1 MVGNNITLASIKKN
15 EKSDKKV
22 ILFNIFLILFSVS
35 KAWGLDSSSRTYYV
49 LAAIAA
55 VFWVLALLGTKYEI
69 KEILFSGMLLV
80 VSAISL
86 YCSGKIG
93 VILPAMVI
101 VAAKDIS
108 IDDAI
113 KLMMKCWIVT
123 VSVKVFLVVLG
134 FIPNE
139 IREKTNDLAKGRDS
153 YKMGYGHPNLFAMAV
168 VVCVLLIL
176 YTYWDNIKWWW
187 SLLIIAVAI
196 FVFIVSLSF
205 TGTAVMLLAAGW
217 CLINCLVNRFD
228 ILNRII
234 DLIMIVVSTAFSL
247 GMFIIVS
254 ITGINEHLDA
264 VLYKYTSSRSE
275 VSYNMMNMYPIKLF
289 GQRFDG
295 RAEYELVDN
304 AYVYTLI
311 QLGVIL
317 FCLMVAAYFCC
328 VIYTYK
334 HRDTR
339 RLFIIAVFIAYG
351 FMEQSFI
358 NPFINFS
365 WLFIADMIWSKEKIL
380 NRSDSHYQE
389 LFDGHSGDIL

>member
-1 MVGNNITLASIKKN
+1 MVENNITLAIIKKD
-15 EKSDKKV
+15 EKSNKK
-22 ILFNIFLILFSVS
+22 IIFFNIFIILFTIS
-35 KAWGLDSSSRTYYV
+35 KAWGLDSSNRTYYV

-55 VFWVLALLGTKYEI
+55 VFWVFALLGTKYEI
-69 KEILFSGMLLV
+69 KDILFCSILLV
-80 VSAISL
+80 TSAISL

-93 VILPAMVI
+93 AILPAMVI
-101 VAAKDIS
+101 VAAKDTS
-108 IDDAI
+108 IDDVI
-113 KLMMKCWIVT
+113 KVMMKCWIVT
-123 VSVKVFLVVLG
+123 VSVKVLLVVLG

-139 IREKTNDLAKGRDS
+139 IREKTNELAKGRDS
-153 YKMGYGHPNLFAMAV
+153 YKMGYGHPNLFALAV
-168 VVCVLLIL
+168 AVCVLLVL
-176 YTYWDNIKWWW
+176 YTYWNNIKWWW
-187 SLLIIAVAI
+187 GLLIIAVATV
-196 FVFIVSLSF
+196 VFIVSLSF

-311 QLGVIL
+311 QLGVIM

>member
-1 MVGNNITLASIKKN
+1 MVENNVTCGSIKKHEQLN
-15 EKSDKKV
+15 KKSHF
-22 ILFNIFLILFSVS
+22 FNIFIILFTVS
-35 KAWGLDSSSRTYYV
+35 KAWGLDSSNRVYYV
-49 LAAIAA
+49 LAAITA
-55 VFWVLALLGTKYEI
+55 VFWVFALLGTKYEV
-69 KEILFSGMLLV
+69 KDILFCGILLV
-80 VSAISL
+80 TSAISL

-101 VAAKDIS
+101 VAAKDIP
-108 IDDAI
+108 IDDII
-113 KLMMKCWIVT
+113 KVMMKCWVVT
-123 VSVKVFLVVLG
+123 VSAKVLLVVLD

-153 YKMGYGHPNLFAMAV
+153 YKMGYDHPNLFAMAV

-187 SLLIIAVAI
+187 GLLIIAVATV
-196 FVFIVSLSF
+196 VFIISLSF

-217 CLINCLVNRFD
+217 CLINCLVNRSD

-234 DLIMIVVSTAFSL
+234 DLIMIVVSAVFSL

-264 VLYKYTSSRSE
+264 VLYKYTSSRSW
-275 VSYNMMNMYPIKLF
+275 VSYNMMDMYPIKLF

-295 RAEYELVDN
+295 RAGYEIVDN

-311 QLGVIL
+311 QLGLIM
-317 FCLMVAAYFCC
+317 FCLMAIAYLCC
-328 VIYTYK
+328 IVNTYK

-339 RLFIIAVFIAYG
+339 RLFILAVFIAYG

-365 WLFIADMIWSKEKIL
+365 WLFIADMIWSVQFHEKLMRI
-380 NRSDSHYQE
+380 S
-389 LFDGHSGDIL
+389 LFDNYNH

>member
-1 MVGNNITLASIKKN
+1 MINQLT
-15 EKSDKKV
+15 EKLGLRKKKV
-22 ILFNIFLILFSVS
+22 LFFNIFIIIFTAS
-35 KAWGLDSSSRTYYV
+35 KAWGLDSTNKSYYL
-49 LAAIAA
+49 LAAVAS
-55 VFWVLALLGTKYEI
+55 VFWAFALLGTKYEM
-69 KEILFSGMLLV
+69 KEMIFGGLLLV

-93 VILPAMVI
+93 AILPAMVI
-101 VAAKDIS
+101 VAAKDTS
-108 IDDAI
+108 TDNVI
-113 KLMMKCWIVT
+113 KMIMKCWLVT
-123 VSVKVFLVVLG
+123 VAVKVVLVVIG
-134 FIPNE
+134 VIPNE
-139 IREKTNDLAKGRDS
+139 IREKTNELAEGRDS

-205 TGTAVMLLAAGW
+205 SGTAVMLLAAGW

-311 QLGVIL
+311 QLGVIM

-380 NRSDSHYQE
+380 NGSDSHY
-389 LFDGHSGDIL
+389 

>member
-1 MVGNNITLASIKKN
+1 MVENNITLAIIKKD
-15 EKSDKKV
+15 EKSNKK
-22 ILFNIFLILFSVS
+22 IIFFNIFIILFTIS
-35 KAWGLDSSSRTYYV
+35 KAWGLDSSNRTYYV

-55 VFWVLALLGTKYEI
+55 VFWVFALLGTKYEI
-69 KEILFSGMLLV
+69 KDILFCSILLV
-80 VSAISL
+80 TSAISL

-93 VILPAMVI
+93 AILPAMVI
-101 VAAKDIS
+101 VAAKDTS
-108 IDDAI
+108 IDDVI
-113 KLMMKCWIVT
+113 KVMMKCWIVT
-123 VSVKVFLVVLG
+123 VSVKVLLVVLG

-139 IREKTNDLAKGRDS
+139 IREKTNELAKGRDS
-153 YKMGYGHPNLFAMAV
+153 YKMGYGHPNLFALAV
-168 VVCVLLIL
+168 AVCVLLVL
-176 YTYWDNIKWWW
+176 YTYWNNIKWWW

-205 TGTAVMLLAAGW
+205 SGTAVMLLAAGW

-339 RLFIIAVFIAYG
+339 RLFILAVFIAYG

-380 NRSDSHYQE
+380 NGSDSHY
-389 LFDGHSGDIL
+389 

>member
-69 KEILFSGMLLV
+69 KDILFCSILLV
-80 VSAISL
+80 TSAISL

-93 VILPAMVI
+93 AILPAMVI
-101 VAAKDIS
+101 VAAKDTS
-108 IDDAI
+108 IDDVI
-113 KLMMKCWIVT
+113 KVMMKCWIVT
-123 VSVKVFLVVLG
+123 VSVKVLLVVLG

-139 IREKTNDLAKGRDS
+139 IREKTNELAKGRDS
-153 YKMGYGHPNLFAMAV
+153 YKMGYGHPNLFALAV
-168 VVCVLLIL
+168 AVCVLLVL
-176 YTYWDNIKWWW
+176 YTYWNNIKWWW
-187 SLLIIAVAI
+187 GLLIIAVATV
-196 FVFIVSLSF
+196 VFIVSLSF

-217 CLINCLVNRFD
+217 CLINCLVNRFE

-234 DLIMIVVSTAFSL
+234 DFLMIVVSAVFSL
-247 GMFIIVS
+247 GMFVIVS
-254 ITGINEHLDA
+254 ITGINENLDA
-264 VLYKYTSSRSE
+264 VLYKYTSSRSW
-275 VSYNMMNMYPIKLF
+275 VSYDMMDKYPIKLF

-295 RAEYELVDN
+295 RAGYEIVDN
-304 AYVYTLI
+304 AFLYTLI
-311 QLGVIL
+311 QLGIIM
-317 FCLMVAAYFCC
+317 FCLMVIAYLFC
-328 VIYTYK
+328 IINTYK

-339 RLFIIAVFIAYG
+339 RLFILAVFIAYG

>member
-1 MVGNNITLASIKKN
+1 MVENNITFASIKKN
-15 EKSDKKV
+15 EKSNKK
-22 ILFNIFLILFSVS
+22 IIFFNIFIILFTVS
-35 KAWGLDSSSRTYYV
+35 KAWGLDSSNRVYYV

-55 VFWVLALLGTKYEI
+55 VFCVFALLGTKYEI

-93 VILPAMVI
+93 AILPAMVI

-108 IDDAI
+108 IDDII
-113 KLMMKCWIVT
+113 KVMMKCWIVT
-123 VSVKVFLVVLG
+123 VSVKVLLVVLG

-139 IREKTNDLAKGRDS
+139 IREKTNELAKGRDS

-168 VVCVLLIL
+168 AVCVLLVL
-176 YTYWDNIKWWW
+176 YTYWGNIKWWW
-187 SLLIIAVAI
+187 SLLIIAVATV
-196 FVFIVSLSF
+196 VFIVSLSF

-217 CLINCLVNRFD
+217 CLINCLVNRSD

-234 DLIMIVVSTAFSL
+234 DLIMIVVSAVFSL
-247 GMFIIVS
+247 GMFVIVL

-264 VLYKYTSSRSE
+264 VLYKYTSSRSR
-275 VSYNMMNMYPIKLF
+275 VSYNMMNVYPIKLF

-295 RAEYELVDN
+295 RTGYEIVDN

-311 QLGVIL
+311 QLGLIM
-317 FCLMVAAYFCC
+317 FCLMAIAYLCC
-328 VIYTYK
+328 IVNTYK

-339 RLFIIAVFIAYG
+339 RLFIVAVFIAYG

-365 WLFIADMIWSKEKIL
+365 WLFIADMTWSAQFHEKLMRI
-380 NRSDSHYQE
+380 S
-389 LFDGHSGDIL
+389 LFDNYNN

>member
-1 MVGNNITLASIKKN
+1 MVENNITLASIKKD
-15 EKSDKKV
+15 EKSNKK
-22 ILFNIFLILFSVS
+22 IIFFNIFLILFTVS
-35 KAWGLDSSSRTYYV
+35 KAWGLDSSNRTYYV

-55 VFWVLALLGTKYEI
+55 VFWVFALLGTKYEI
-69 KEILFSGMLLV
+69 KDILFCSILLV
-80 VSAISL
+80 TSAISL

-93 VILPAMVI
+93 AILPAMVI
-101 VAAKDIS
+101 VAAKDTS
-108 IDDAI
+108 IDDVI
-113 KLMMKCWIVT
+113 KVMMKCWIVT
-123 VSVKVFLVVLG
+123 VSVKVLLVVLG

-139 IREKTNDLAKGRDS
+139 IREKTNELAKGRDS

-168 VVCVLLIL
+168 VVCVLLVL

-187 SLLIIAVAI
+187 GLLIIAVTIA
-196 FVFIVSLSF
+196 VFIVSLSF

-217 CLINCLVNRFD
+217 CLINCLVNRFE

-234 DLIMIVVSTAFSL
+234 DLIMIVSSAVFSF

-254 ITGINEHLDA
+254 IIGINENLDA
-264 VLYKYTSSRSE
+264 ALHKYTSTRSG

-295 RAEYELVDN
+295 RAGYEIVDN

-311 QLGVIL
+311 QLGLIM
-317 FCLMVAAYFCC
+317 FCLMAIAYLCC
-328 VIYTYK
+328 IVNTYK

-339 RLFIIAVFIAYG
+339 RLFIVAVFIAYG

-365 WLFIADMIWSKEKIL
+365 WLFIADIVWNK
-380 NRSDSHYQE
+380 NTFGRSGV
-389 LFDGHSGDIL
+389 FRKGV

>member
-1 MVGNNITLASIKKN
+1 MVENNITLAIIKKD
-15 EKSDKKV
+15 EKSNKK
-22 ILFNIFLILFSVS
+22 IIFFNIFIILFTIS
-35 KAWGLDSSSRTYYV
+35 KAWGLDSSNRTYYV

-55 VFWVLALLGTKYEI
+55 VFWVFALLGTKYEI
-69 KEILFSGMLLV
+69 KDILFCSILLV
-80 VSAISL
+80 TSAISL

-93 VILPAMVI
+93 AILPAMVI
-101 VAAKDIS
+101 VAAKDTS
-108 IDDAI
+108 IDDVI
-113 KLMMKCWIVT
+113 KVMMKCWIVT
-123 VSVKVFLVVLG
+123 VSVKVLLVVLG

-139 IREKTNDLAKGRDS
+139 IREKTNELAKGRDS
-153 YKMGYGHPNLFAMAV
+153 YKMGYGHPNLFALAV
-168 VVCVLLIL
+168 AVCVLLVL
-176 YTYWDNIKWWW
+176 YTYWNNIKWWW
-187 SLLIIAVAI
+187 GLLIIAVATV
-196 FVFIVSLSF
+196 VFIVSLSF

>member
-1 MVGNNITLASIKKN
+1 MVENNITLASIKKD
-15 EKSDKKV
+15 EKSNKK
-22 ILFNIFLILFSVS
+22 IIFFNIFIILFTVS
-35 KAWGLDSSSRTYYV
+35 KAWGLDSSNRTYYV

-55 VFWVLALLGTKYEI
+55 VFWVFALLGTKYEI
-69 KEILFSGMLLV
+69 KEILFSGILLV

-93 VILPAMVI
+93 AILPAMVI

-108 IDDAI
+108 IDDVI
-113 KLMMKCWIVT
+113 KVMMKCWIVT
-123 VSVKVFLVVLG
+123 VSVKVLLVVLG

-139 IREKTNDLAKGRDS
+139 IREKTNELAKGRDS

-168 VVCVLLIL
+168 AVCVLLVL
-176 YTYWDNIKWWW
+176 YTYWNNIKWWW
-187 SLLIIAVAI
+187 GLLIIGVATV
-196 FVFIVSLSF
+196 VFIVSLSF

-217 CLINCLVNRFD
+217 CLINCLVNRFE
-228 ILNRII
+228 ILDRIS
-234 DLIMIVVSTAFSL
+234 DFLMIVVSAVFSL
-247 GMFIIVS
+247 GMFVIVL

-264 VLYKYTSSRSE
+264 VLYKYTSSRSG
-275 VSYNMMNMYPIKLF
+275 VSYNMMDKYPIKLF

-295 RAEYELVDN
+295 RAGYEIVDN

-311 QLGVIL
+311 QLGLIM
-317 FCLMVAAYFCC
+317 FCLMAIAYLCC
-328 VIYTYK
+328 IVNTYK

-339 RLFIIAVFIAYG
+339 RLFIVAVFIAYG

-365 WLFIADMIWSKEKIL
+365 WLFIADMIWSEKTIW
-380 NRSDSHYQE
+380 NRIWKAYE
-389 LFDGHSGDIL
+389 